1 MKYTPTFLLQRG
13 MTNADM
19 KNNYRIMIF
28 VIGVLSLAACTTFA
42 PPKSSGN
49 ARVKVI
55 TYADNNAYKAVV
67 ESITRISDGMIVYR
81 GEDRGIT
88 QLYTDLKAGTYR
100 ISHTC
105 ISRIGKSPEYSDT
118 FDLTAGQFVKMR
130 AKIAITLASGA
141 HCKAEFY
148 NG

>member
-1 MKYTPTFLLQRG
+1 MPNMKR
-13 MTNADM
+13 
-19 KNNYRIMIF
+19 NYKIIIF
-28 VIGVLSLAACTTFA
+28 IIGVMALVGCTTFA

-49 ARVKVI
+49 ARVKII

-67 ESITRISDGMIVYR
+67 ESITRTSDGKIVYR

-105 ISRIGKSPEYSDT
+105 ISRTGKSPEYSDT

-130 AKIAITLASGA
+130 AKIAITIASGA